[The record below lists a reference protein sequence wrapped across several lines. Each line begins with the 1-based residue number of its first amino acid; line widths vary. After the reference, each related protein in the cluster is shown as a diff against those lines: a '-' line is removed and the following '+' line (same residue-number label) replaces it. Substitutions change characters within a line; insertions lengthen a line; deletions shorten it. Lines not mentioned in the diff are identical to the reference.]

1 MSDGYRN
8 FDGDEHAYEPYSWG
22 SFAFG
27 IILGVVLVYV
37 FAVRPSE
44 EQLHDLN
51 IRVSRLDRS
60 VEKLSKAATTVSG
73 TNDLLA
79 SLEEQ
84 KQLTQRVS
92 AVNDQLLAQFQRL
105 TAMELA
111 MHEAE
116 VTLDRISSLH
126 DRVASQYP
134 AAIQAEH
141 AFNQSA
147 NLNSQLIL
155 AQGDVRKAKLTL
167 ADLVNLQDRLVLQA
181 QQAKQADLVLQ
192 NVFAMQQD
200 LVDGQSRTK
209 KARQVANDMIQIEAD
224 LICQMGDSQ
233 FAVQSLE
240 QLLTMQ
246 KQLNRAGRDME
257 EAQTTV
263 GELLARLGSPTPA
276 SSPSSSVSPWKVI
289 QSLSSQVS
297 QQRLLPMNQSELHRL
312 AEHLTQGA
320 PPAVAELVAPS
331 AAKVR

>member
-8 FDGDEHAYEPYSWG
+8 HDGDEHGYEPYSWG

-51 IRVSRLDRS
+51 IRVSRMDRT
-60 VEKLSKAATTVSG
+60 VEKLSKAASTVG
-73 TNDLLA
+73 DTNDLLA
-79 SLEEQ
+79 TLEEQ
-84 KQLTQRVS
+84 KRLTQRVS

-105 TAMELA
+105 TSMELA
-111 MHEAE
+111 MHEAD

-126 DRVASQYP
+126 NRVADQYP
-134 AAIQAEH
+134 SAVQAEH

-147 NLNSQLIL
+147 NLHTQLIL

-181 QQAKQADLVLQ
+181 EQAKQADLVLE
-192 NVFAMQQD
+192 NVFAMQQE
-200 LVDGQSRTK
+200 LVEGQSRTE
-209 KARQVANDMIQIEAD
+209 KARRVADHMIQIEAD
-224 LICQMGDSQ
+224 LICQSGDSQ

-246 KQLNRAGRDME
+246 KQLNRAAHEME
-257 EAQTTV
+257 DAHSTV
-263 GELLARLGSPTPA
+263 GEFLARLGSPTPA
-276 SSPSSSVSPWKVI
+276 LSPSSHASPWKVI
-289 QSLSSQVS
+289 KSLANQVS
-297 QQRLLPMNQSELHRL
+297 QQRVLPMNAVELHRL

-320 PPAVAELVAPS
+320 HPAVANLVAPN